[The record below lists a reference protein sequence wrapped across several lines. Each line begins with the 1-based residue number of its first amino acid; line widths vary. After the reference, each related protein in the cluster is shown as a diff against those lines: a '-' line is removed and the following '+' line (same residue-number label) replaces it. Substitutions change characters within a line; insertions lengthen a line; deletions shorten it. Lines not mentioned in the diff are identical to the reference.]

1 MLFKGVIQRSPG
13 DNKRFAIPHNDK
25 LPHSQPP
32 ESDVSSPLHTVSS
45 VRYFNRRL
53 LQEFRRRGCLKDR
66 KELRRWF
73 EEYAKFRTKQ
83 GV

>member
-1 MLFKGVIQRSPG
+1 MVETVYDVQDMADQAADIRSQQG
-13 DNKRFAIPHNDK
+13 KSWHGMSHHVGI
-25 LPHSQPP
+25 
-32 ESDVSSPLHTVSS
+32 VPLQD
-45 VRYFNRRL
+45 